1 MYLIR
6 GRNCLPFASTCV
18 HPWFLV
24 VSPLLIFLVFCVVLW
39 CIFTFWVPSCD
50 FRYDFRIKN
59 DVRSSLDPIVCRRTH
74 VLFTIFFVCLPIVVS
89 SAYCVV
95 FLFCFSSSFIPYV
108 ASFSVLLFCFS
119 SSFIPY
125 VASFSG
131 LSFCAC
137 PFGILWR
144 KVSDFVVFNY
154 RNNVCEGIFCIRE
167 NYLRRW

>member
-18 HPWFLV
+18 HPWVLV

-95 FLFCFSSSFIPYV
+95 LCFVFLRLSYPMLPVSLDCHFVLALSVFSDVKFLIS
-108 ASFSVLLFCFS
+108 LFLT
-119 SSFIPY
+119 IETM
-125 VASFSG
+125 
-131 LSFCAC
+131 
-137 PFGILWR
+137 
-144 KVSDFVVFNY
+144 FVKEYFA
-154 RNNVCEGIFCIRE
+154 
-167 NYLRRW
+167 

>member
-108 ASFSVLLFCFS
+108 ASFS
-119 SSFIPY
+119 
-125 VASFSG
+125 G